1 MKSNSYRK
9 ALSGLMCGLV
19 YLSAAATIA
28 VLGFLL
34 AYIVIH
40 GAPYLT
46 KELFSWKY
54 TSENVSMLP
63 AIINTIQMTFITLL
77 VAVPLG
83 IASAIYLVEYEKKE
97 SRLVV
102 LIRITTETLAGIPSI
117 IYGLFGLLFFVTKLK
132 WGYSMLAG
140 ALTLAIMVL
149 PLIIRT
155 AEEALLAVPNSYR
168 EASLGLGAGKLR
180 TIVRIVLPSAIPG
193 IIAGVIL
200 SIGRTVGETAALV
213 YTAGTVAQISGLMGS
228 GRTLA
233 VHMYSLS
240 REGLYINQAHA
251 TALVLLLLVM
261 GINAVSGFTAKRIKK
276 R

>member
-1 MKSNSYRK
+1 MRSNSYRK

-213 YTAGTVAQISGLMGS
+213 YTAGTVAQISGIMSS

>member
-1 MKSNSYRK
+1 MRSNSYRK

-261 GINAVSGFTAKRIKK
+261 GINAVSGFMAKRIIKS
-276 R
+276 

>member
-9 ALSGLMCGLV
+9 ALSGLVCGLV
-19 YLSAAATIA
+19 YLSATATIA
-28 VLGFLL
+28 ILGFLL

>member
-213 YTAGTVAQISGLMGS
+213 YTAGTVAQISGIMGS

-261 GINAVSGFTAKRIKK
+261 GINAVSGFMAKRIIKS
-276 R
+276 

>member
-1 MKSNSYRK
+1 MRSNSYRK

>member
-9 ALSGLMCGLV
+9 ALSGLVCGLV
-19 YLSAAATIA
+19 YLSATATIA
-28 VLGFLL
+28 ILGFLL

-63 AIINTIQMTFITLL
+63 AIINTIEMTLVTLL

-83 IASAIYLVEYEKKE
+83 IFSAIYLVEYEKKE
-97 SRLVV
+97 SKLVV

-117 IYGLFGLLFFVTKLK
+117 IYGLFGLLFFVTELK

-140 ALTLAIMVL
+140 ALTMAIMVL

-155 AEEALLAVPNSYR
+155 AEEALLAVPDSYR
-168 EASLGLGAGKLR
+168 EASFGLGAGKLR
-180 TIVRIVLPSAIPG
+180 TIVRIVLPSAVPG

-213 YTAGTVAQISGLMGS
+213 YTAGTVAQISGIMGS

-261 GINAVSGFTAKRIKK
+261 GINAVSGFMAKRIIKS
-276 R
+276 